1 MARRKKRSTAKSSSI
16 IPAWIWLTL
25 GILIGLGLAM
35 FMRINDRN
43 VGQQVAT
50 PTEPAITTEP
60 TTKRKFDFYTLLPEL
75 EIVIPQEE
83 TRPVKK
89 RPSTSEPTAVT
100 EKQNEYKG
108 GYLLQAGS
116 FQQFNEAD
124 SLKARLA
131 LIGVEANVQSVEVNK
146 TKWHRVQIG
155 PSNNRDALEKLR
167 KRLKSS
173 QIDTILLQAKK

>member
-25 GILIGLGLAM
+25 GILIGLGIAM
-35 FMRINDRN
+35 FTRSNGRHTTEE
-43 VGQQVAT
+43 QTAT
-50 PTEPAITTEP
+50 PSQSAITTEP
-60 TTKRKFDFYTLLPEL
+60 KTKQKFDFYTLLPEL

-83 TRPVKK
+83 TKPPKQK
-89 RPSTSEPTAVT
+89 PSTATTIEQPSG
-100 EKQNEYKG
+100 YKG

-131 LIGVEANVQSVEVNK
+131 LIGVVANIQSVEVNK

-155 PSNNRDALEKLR
+155 PSSNRKALEDLR
-167 KRLKSS
+167 KRLKAS

>member
-1 MARRKKRSTAKSSSI
+1 MARRKKRSAAKSSSI

-25 GILIGLGLAM
+25 GILIGLGIAM
-35 FMRINDRN
+35 FTRSNDRL
-43 VGQQVAT
+43 VEEQAAT
-50 PTEPAITTEP
+50 PSQSAITKEP
-60 TTKRKFDFYTLLPEL
+60 ETKRKFDFYTLLPEL

-83 TRPVKK
+83 TQPPKQK
-89 RPSTSEPTAVT
+89 PTSSPTT
-100 EKQNEYKG
+100 TSKQQTDYKG

-131 LIGVEANVQSVEVNK
+131 LIGVEANIQSVEVNK

-155 PSNNRDALEKLR
+155 PSNDRNALEKLR
-167 KRLKSS
+167 KHLKSS

>member
-1 MARRKKRSTAKSSSI
+1 MARRKKRSTAKSSSA

-25 GILIGLGLAM
+25 GILIGLGIAM
-35 FMRINDRN
+35 FTRSN
-43 VGQQVAT
+43 VGNVEQVAT
-50 PTEPAITTEP
+50 PSEPAITKEP
-60 TTKRKFDFYTLLPEL
+60 ETKRKFDFYTLLPEL

-83 TRPVKK
+83 SQPPKQK
-89 RPSTSEPTAVT
+89 PTASPT
-100 EKQNEYKG
+100 ATSKQQTDYKG

-131 LIGVEANVQSVEVNK
+131 LIGVEANIQSVEVNK

-155 PSNNRDALEKLR
+155 PSNDRNALEKLR

>member
-1 MARRKKRSTAKSSSI
+1 MARRKKRSSAKSSSV

-25 GILIGLGLAM
+25 GILIGLGIAM
-35 FMRINDRN
+35 FTKSNGRHVN
-43 VGQQVAT
+43 QPQAST
-50 PTEPAITTEP
+50 PSQPSITTEP
-60 TTKRKFDFYTLLPEL
+60 KMKQKFDFYTLLPEL
-75 EIVIPQEE
+75 EIVIPHEE
-83 TRPVKK
+83 IQLPKQK
-89 RPSTSEPTAVT
+89 PTSANTQT
-100 EKQNEYKG
+100 QNDYKG

-131 LIGVEANVQSVEVNK
+131 LIGVEANIQSVEVNK

-155 PSNNRDALEKLR
+155 PSHDRNALETLR
-167 KRLKSS
+167 KRLKAS

>member
-25 GILIGLGLAM
+25 GILIGLGIAM
-35 FMRINDRN
+35 FTRTNGRHVVD
-43 VGQQVAT
+43 QVAT
-50 PTEPAITTEP
+50 PSEPAITTEP

-83 TRPVKK
+83 TLPPIQK
-89 RPSTSEPTAVT
+89 PSTTPDQQS
-100 EKQNEYKG
+100 EYKG

-131 LIGVEANVQSVEVNK
+131 LIGVEANIQSVEVNK

-155 PSNNRDALEKLR
+155 PSNDRQALENLR

-173 QIDTILLQAKK
+173 QIDTILLKAKK

>member
-1 MARRKKRSTAKSSSI
+1 MARRKRKKRSTAKQSSI

-25 GILIGLGLAM
+25 GILIGLGIAM
-35 FMRINDRN
+35 FTGTNNRYKD
-43 VGQQVAT
+43 QEQVAKT
-50 PTEPAITTEP
+50 TQPAITKEP
-60 TTKRKFDFYTLLPEL
+60 ETKQKFDFYTLLPEL

-83 TRPVKK
+83 TQPPKPKPR
-89 RPSTSEPTAVT
+89 S
-100 EKQNEYKG
+100 KQQTVYKG

-116 FQQFNEAD
+116 FKQFNEAD

-131 LIGVEANVQSVEVNK
+131 LIGVQANIQSVEVNQ

-155 PSNNRDALEKLR
+155 PSQDRDALESLR
-167 KRLKSS
+167 KRLKAT

>member
-1 MARRKKRSTAKSSSI
+1 MARRKKRSSSNSSSI

-25 GILIGLGLAM
+25 GILIGLGIAI
-35 FMRINDRN
+35 FTRSNGRHVDE
-43 VGQQVAT
+43 QQAAT
-50 PTEPAITTEP
+50 TSKPAITTEP
-60 TTKRKFDFYTLLPEL
+60 KTKQKFDFYTLLPEL

-83 TRPVKK
+83 TQPPTQK
-89 RPSTSEPTAVT
+89 STPNKTTEQQSEY
-100 EKQNEYKG
+100 QG

-131 LIGVEANVQSVEVNK
+131 LIGVEANIQSVEVNK
-146 TKWHRVQIG
+146 AKWHRVQIG
-155 PSNNRDALEKLR
+155 PSNDRKALENLR

>member
-1 MARRKKRSTAKSSSI
+1 MARRKKRSVAKSSSI

-25 GILIGLGLAM
+25 GILIGLGIAM
-35 FMRINDRN
+35 FTGANHRYKNQ
-43 VGQQVAT
+43 QQVAKT
-50 PTEPAITTEP
+50 SEPAITKEP
-60 TTKRKFDFYTLLPEL
+60 ETKQKFDFYTLLPEL

-83 TRPVKK
+83 TRPPKQK
-89 RPSTSEPTAVT
+89 PVT
-100 EKQNEYKG
+100 NPKQQTTGYKG

-131 LIGVEANVQSVEVNK
+131 LIGVQAKIQSVEVNK
-146 TKWHRVQIG
+146 TKWHRVQVG
-155 PSNNRDALEKLR
+155 PSNDRAALEALR
-167 KRLKSS
+167 KKLKSS

>member
-25 GILIGLGLAM
+25 GILIGLGIAM
-35 FMRINDRN
+35 FTRSNGGNINGSQIAN
-43 VGQQVAT
+43 PSQS
-50 PTEPAITTEP
+50 PITTEP

-75 EIVIPQEE
+75 EIVIPHEE
-83 TRPVKK
+83 TLP
-89 RPSTSEPTAVT
+89 P
-100 EKQNEYKG
+100 KQNSNATTQTEYKG

-131 LIGVEANVQSVEVNK
+131 LIGVEANIQSVEVNK

-155 PSNNRDALEKLR
+155 PSNDRNALETLR
-167 KRLKSS
+167 KRLKAS
-173 QIDTILLQAKK
+173 QIDTILLQAKN

>member
-1 MARRKKRSTAKSSSI
+1 MARRKKRSTRKSSSI

-25 GILIGLGLAM
+25 GILIGLGIAM
-35 FMRINDRN
+35 FTRSNGRYVDE
-43 VGQQVAT
+43 QVAT
-50 PTEPAITTEP
+50 PTEPAITAEP

-83 TRPVKK
+83 SRPLKQK
-89 RPSTSEPTAVT
+89 PSTSTN
-100 EKQNEYKG
+100 KQQSDYKG

-131 LIGVEANVQSVEVNK
+131 LIGVEANIQSVDVNK

-155 PSNNRDALEKLR
+155 PSNDRKALEDLR

>member
-25 GILIGLGLAM
+25 GILIGLGIAM
-35 FMRINDRN
+35 FTRSNGRYDN
-43 VGQQVAT
+43 EQVAT

-60 TTKRKFDFYTLLPEL
+60 VTKRKFDFYTLLPEL

-83 TRPVKK
+83 TRPLKQK
-89 RPSTSEPTAVT
+89 PSTTAST
-100 EKQNEYKG
+100 SKQQSDYKG

-131 LIGVEANVQSVEVNK
+131 LIGVQANIQSVDVNK

-155 PSNNRDALEKLR
+155 PSNDREALESLR

>member
-1 MARRKKRSTAKSSSI
+1 MARRKKRSTVKSSSI

-25 GILIGLGLAM
+25 GILIGLGIAM
-35 FMRINDRN
+35 FTRTNGRH
-43 VGQQVAT
+43 VVEQTAT
-50 PTEPAITTEP
+50 PSESAITTEP

-83 TRPVKK
+83 TRPPKI
-89 RPSTSEPTAVT
+89 PSSSSTTSSN
-100 EKQNEYKG
+100 QQSNYKG

-131 LIGVEANVQSVEVNK
+131 LIGVEANIQSVEVNK

-155 PSNNRDALEKLR
+155 PSNDRQALESLR
-167 KRLKSS
+167 KRLKSI
-173 QIDTILLQAKK
+173 QIDTILLRAKK

>member
-1 MARRKKRSTAKSSSI
+1 MARRKKRSSAKSSSI

-25 GILIGLGLAM
+25 GILIGLGIAM
-35 FMRINDRN
+35 FTGSN
-43 VGQQVAT
+43 VGNVEQAAT
-50 PTEPAITTEP
+50 PPESSITTEP

-83 TRPVKK
+83 TRPPKQK
-89 RPSTSEPTAVT
+89 PSSPPTTTSD
-100 EKQNEYKG
+100 QQSDYKG

-131 LIGVEANVQSVEVNK
+131 LIGVEANIQSVEVNK

-155 PSNNRDALEKLR
+155 PSKDRKTLENLR

>member
-1 MARRKKRSTAKSSSI
+1 MARKKRRSSTKTPSI

-25 GILIGLGLAM
+25 GILIGLGIAM
-35 FMRINDRN
+35 FTRTNGRN
-43 VGQQVAT
+43 AEDPHANV
-50 PTEPAITTEP
+50 PTQPSITTEP

-83 TRPVKK
+83 TQPPKQTSSK
-89 RPSTSEPTAVT
+89 PAQQST
-100 EKQNEYKG
+100 EYKG

-131 LIGVEANVQSVEVNK
+131 LIGVEAHIQSVEVNK
-146 TKWHRVQIG
+146 AKWHRVQIG
-155 PSNNRDALEKLR
+155 PSNDRHALEALR

>member
-1 MARRKKRSTAKSSSI
+1 MARRKKRSSTKSSSI

-25 GILIGLGLAM
+25 GILIGLGIAM
-35 FMRINDRN
+35 FTRSNGRHVID
-43 VGQQVAT
+43 QQAT
-50 PTEPAITTEP
+50 APDQPAITTEP
-60 TTKRKFDFYTLLPEL
+60 TTKQKFDFYTLLPEL

-83 TRPVKK
+83 TRPPKQK
-89 RPSTSEPTAVT
+89 PATS
-100 EKQNEYKG
+100 QQQLEYKG

-131 LIGVEANVQSVEVNK
+131 LIGVEANIQSVEVNK

-155 PSNNRDALEKLR
+155 PSNDRASLEALR

-173 QIDTILLQAKK
+173 QIDTILLQAKN